1 MYIRGKYMWLCVDE
15 KLKELQ
21 KKIDYI
27 EDTVVDYRNN
37 KKWKLYR
44 QQQDLLYEFKRQ
56 EMEDDRSL

>member
-1 MYIRGKYMWLCVDE
+1 MWLCVDE

>member
-1 MYIRGKYMWLCVDE
+1 MYIRGKYMWISVDE

-21 KKIDYI
+21 KRIDYI

-44 QQQDLLYEFKRQ
+44 HQQDLLYEFKRQ
-56 EMEDDRSL
+56 ELEDDRSL